1 MAEKN
6 IRLTV
11 STPIRTVLETD
22 VDFVLLRAATGDM
35 GILHG
40 HEPVAVQLDYGVLQ
54 AFTDKKPVSVLAVLG
69 GFATV
74 RENRVTVLTGLA
86 EPPDKI
92 EEAIAAREKERAD
105 NVISKRK
112 LDMEMQRAETA
123 LRHALVHMDISAY
136 SIIKGNQEKP
146 E

>member
-1 MAEKN
+1 MAKKN

-11 STPIRTVLETD
+11 STPTRTVLEAD
-22 VDFVLLRAATGDM
+22 VDFVLLRAANGDM

-40 HEPVAVQLDYGVLQ
+40 HEPQAVQLDYGVLQ
-54 AFTDKKPVSVLAVLG
+54 AFVDKKPVDVLAVMG

-74 RENRVTVLTGLA
+74 WENRVTVLTGLA

-92 EEAIAAREKERAD
+92 EEAIAAREKERAE
-105 NVISKRK
+105 NKLSNRK
-112 LDMEMQRAETA
+112 SDMEMQRAETA
-123 LRHALVHMDISAY
+123 LRHVLVNMDISAY